1 MRVRARAPSSSSSFF
16 DPSRGMEWDGS
27 IFFDSRPIL
36 APDPRTRPTSRRRP
50 SRPSPNRA
58 RRLRASMSRITKKSE
73 KGYFDRDNIKWV
85 DWESERKQLETVTG
99 AVAVARSAA
108 AKLHFPTT
116 KSRVFCVVDD
126 SFDAF
131 ATGKLPP

>member
-1 MRVRARAPSSSSSFF
+1 MGWIDLLRFAS
-16 DPSRGMEWDGS
+16 
-27 IFFDSRPIL
+27 DSRP
-36 APDPRTRPTSRRRP
+36 RPANPTHLTSP
-50 SRPSPNRA
+50 PLPQS
-58 RRLRASMSRITKKSE
+58 RASPPRVHRRITKKSE

-99 AVAVARSAA
+99 ADAVARSAA

>member
-1 MRVRARAPSSSSSFF
+1 M
-16 DPSRGMEWDGS
+16 SRGRGN
-27 IFFDSRPIL
+27 
-36 APDPRTRPTSRRRP
+36 TREM
-50 SRPSPNRA
+50 NIA
-58 RRLRASMSRITKKSE
+58 RETVSKEEKITKKSE

-99 AVAVARSAA
+99 ADAVARSAA

>member
-1 MRVRARAPSSSSSFF
+1 
-16 DPSRGMEWDGS
+16 
-27 IFFDSRPIL
+27 
-36 APDPRTRPTSRRRP
+36 
-50 SRPSPNRA
+50 
-58 RRLRASMSRITKKSE
+58 
-73 KGYFDRDNIKWV
+73 V

-99 AVAVARSAA
+99 ADAVARSAA